1 MCLSLIC
8 CIFCCFKK
16 MSHELEIQEIT
27 NEAQRCKLGEGP
39 HWDIKTQS
47 LYYVDILS
55 SAIFRYDSKSGTIY
69 KAKINGNDE
78 KPIGF
83 IIPVEDKDDE
93 FVVGVGREIIIIRW
107 DGSST
112 EATVVLV
119 LAEVDQALS
128 KNRINDGKCDLNGE
142 LFFGTMAD
150 EDSDIKANPTASFFH
165 YNVKRNEATTLKESI
180 GISNGLTW
188 NKSLGKFY
196 YIDSVARD
204 IKIFDYE
211 SSNSEICE

>member
-27 NEAQRCKLGEGP
+27 NVTQRCKLGEGP
-39 HWDIKTQS
+39 HWDIKNQS
-47 LYYVDILS
+47 LYYVDILA
-55 SAIFRYDSKSGTIY
+55 SAIFRYDSSSETIY
-69 KAKINGNDE
+69 KAKIKDNEE

-83 IIPVEDKDDE
+83 IIPVEGRDDE
-93 FVVGVGREIIIIRW
+93 FVVGVGREIIIICW

-112 EATVVLV
+112 EATVVHV
-119 LAEVDQALS
+119 LTEVDQTES

-142 LFFGTMAD
+142 LFFGTMSD
-150 EDSDIKANPTASFFH
+150 ENSDIKANPTASFFH
-165 YNVKRNEATTLKESI
+165 YNVKKNEATTLKESI

-188 NKSLGKFY
+188 NKSIGKFY
-196 YIDSVARD
+196 YIDSTARN